1 MAERFTASYLIG
13 ETDYE
18 TAKQR
23 ALNITVE
30 QTVEIPR
37 DIVPAGYVED
47 EILGRLEGLE
57 ARDGGHVAAI
67 SYSMDDA
74 GGDFLQFLN
83 VLFGNSSIL
92 QQTRLIGLKPSPAL
106 SEITPGPRFGR
117 AGLLELAGAADGPLL
132 MSAIKP
138 VGLSTADL
146 ARLAGDFALGGMD
159 FVKDDH
165 GLADQKTAPFSERL
179 SACVAAI
186 EEANGKTGFRTRF
199 IPNITA
205 QGGGT
210 IERAYEAKEKGAG
223 GVMLAPALAGYDV
236 ARQLA
241 ADPDF
246 GLPII
251 SHPAFSGANVV
262 GAGCGFSH
270 AFYYGT
276 LQRLMGVDAAVYPN
290 FGGRFSF
297 SRAECLSIVDAC
309 LEEFAGLKPILP
321 APGGGMTFERVPEM
335 QDAYGKDVIYLIGG
349 ALIRERETLV
359 AACRRLCETVRA
371 G

>member
-1 MAERFTASYLIG
+1 MAERFSAGYLIG
-13 ETDYE
+13 EADYE

-57 ARDGGHVAAI
+57 ATDGGHVAEI
-67 SYSMDDA
+67 SYSFDDV
-74 GGDFLQFLN
+74 GGDFLQLLN

-92 QQTRLIGLKPSPAL
+92 QKTRLVWMKPCDGLAA
-106 SEITPGPRFGR
+106 ITPGPRFGR
-117 AGLLELAGAADGPLL
+117 DGLYELAGVSGGPLL

-138 VGLSTADL
+138 VGLSSAEL
-146 ARLAGDFALGGMD
+146 ARLAHDFALGGMD

-165 GLADQKTAPFSERL
+165 GLVDQKTAPFSERL
-179 SACVAAI
+179 AACVEAI
-186 EEANGKTGFRTRF
+186 GEANAKTGFKTRF
-199 IPNITA
+199 IPNVTA
-205 QGGGT
+205 QGGQT
-210 IERAYEAKEKGAG
+210 VERAYEAKEKGAG
-223 GVMLAPALAGYDV
+223 GVMLTPALAGYDV
-236 ARQLA
+236 AHRLA
-241 ADPDF
+241 ADPGF
-246 GLPII
+246 GLPVI

-262 GAGCGFSH
+262 GRDCGFSH
-270 AFYYGT
+270 GFYFGT

-290 FGGRFSF
+290 FGGRFGF
-297 SRAECLSIVDAC
+297 SRDECLSIVSRCSEA
-309 LEEFAGLKPILP
+309 FSTLKPILP

-335 QDAYGKDVIYLIGG
+335 QAAYGRDVVYLIGG
-349 ALIRERETLV
+349 ALIRERATLV
-359 AACRRLCETVRA
+359 EACKRLCETVRA